1 MKILTE
7 EEQMSKLTQIASSFL
22 CIDTL
27 KSRGSSK
34 LDCHEVTVTTLR
46 MALNAAYNL
55 GFENCKK

>member
-1 MKILTE
+1 MKIITE
-7 EEQMSKLTQIASSFL
+7 EEKLKSLTKIADGYL

-27 KSRGSSK
+27 KSCGSIS

-55 GFENCKK
+55 